1 MSAAKVGLGVTL
13 GIVYAR
19 PLAFPKCANHRSIYA
34 FLAFTPPPSG
44 KLLMFFVFIVV
55 VVVG

>member
-34 FLAFTPPPSG
+34 FPAFTPPPSG

-55 VVVG
+55 VVG